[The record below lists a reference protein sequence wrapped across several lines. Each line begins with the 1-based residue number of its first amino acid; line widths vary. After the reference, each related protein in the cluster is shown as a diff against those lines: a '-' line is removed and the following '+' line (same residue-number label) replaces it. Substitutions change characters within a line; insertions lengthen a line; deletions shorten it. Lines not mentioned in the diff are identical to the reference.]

1 MAGKL
6 EYRIIKNKPN
16 FDSNAQYFFNTEL
29 EKWYFQTGIES
40 LAIGDDLYSIQNNL
54 WYTYLYSADDLP
66 NQLFGEGGEIANNV
80 SYLADLH
87 DNIGDGIGG
96 NVVGVKDFRYISN
109 VYVGSDYNTGVY
121 LQKYHELGSVDYI
134 RTSAPNIVTLYFDI
148 AYETG
153 AFAIEEISQ
162 SDKNNF
168 DFKYVVLDWDSG
180 DDFNFNQFVFPS
192 NNSEYTVKK
201 QAENILIPADVYA
214 NGGEQICLQNQN
226 IQNETMCNMLQH
238 QYNEPG
244 LKTIRALGI
253 VWPKTY
259 VEQEGNSD
267 FTNFVYIKEITIKLY
282 LGLDG
287 VFIEDFSEVGGP
299 DFVFLPWPSEL
310 IPVIGG
316 IVKKNDKEGFGEPSY
331 ISSNSQYIKSLNRII
346 KSNKF
351 EDRDILNKALATK
364 AFENDNVG
372 VWPGKIDFAQTRIF
386 MDGSYDLAKLLM
398 IEDSYENTKNFTGK
412 LENYPYT
419 DNFYWDGF
427 INSFP
432 DDSCV
437 GEIFINDNRDYI
449 LRSLTIIE
457 INSGELEANS
467 IRDSSGNGNKAIL
480 FGDYAIRKESKE
492 LPLVRQSTI
501 DYPEIDTEDGAL

>member
-40 LAIGDDLYSIQNNL
+40 LAVGDDLYALQDNI
-54 WYTYLYSADDLP
+54 LYKNITSAFTLP
-66 NQLFGEGGEIANNV
+66 NQLLGSDSIVSNEAYFFNEI
-80 SYLADLH
+80 H
-87 DNIGDGIGG
+87 DSISDD
-96 NVVGVKDFRYISN
+96 VPEKDFRYISN
-109 VYVGSDYNTGVY
+109 VYVGSDYNTGVH
-121 LQKYHELGSVDYI
+121 LQKYHDLGSVDYI
-134 RTSAPNIVTLYFDI
+134 RTSAPNIVTLYFDV

-153 AFAIEEISQ
+153 AFEIEEISTT
-162 SDKNNF
+162 DKDRFNF
-168 DFKYVVLDWDSG
+168 RYMVLDWDS
-180 DDFNFNQFVFPS
+180 DDEFLFEDYVLPGNDSQYQV
-192 NNSEYTVKK
+192 EK
-201 QAENILIPADVYA
+201 QSKNILIPADVYA
-214 NGGEQICLQNQN
+214 NGGEQVCLSNQN
-226 IQNETMCNMLQH
+226 IENETTCNMLQH

-244 LKTIRALGI
+244 LKTIRVLG
-253 VWPKTY
+253 VAWPKIY
-259 VEQEGNSD
+259 QEDSD
-267 FTNFVYIKEITIKLY
+267 DMVRYIKEITVRLY

-299 DFVFLPWPSEL
+299 DFIFLPWPYEL
-310 IPVIGG
+310 IPVVGG
-316 IVKKNDKEGFGEPSY
+316 VAKRNDTDGFGEPKY
-331 ISSNSQYIKSLNRII
+331 ITSNSQYIKSLNSII

-351 EDRDILNKALATK
+351 ESRDILNKALATK
-364 AFENDNVG
+364 AYENDNIG
-372 VWPGKIDFAQTRIF
+372 VWPGKIDFAQTRLF

-449 LRSLTIIE
+449 LRSLTLIE
-457 INSGELEANS
+457 INSGELEGTS

-492 LPLVRQSTI
+492 LPLVRQSNI
-501 DYPEIDTEDGAL
+501 DYPDLDTEDGAL